1 MCLGSLVY
9 KLSQAQREV
18 LEALVKLYEKYR
30 RLIKSKEIAEV
41 VKKDEGT
48 VRNIISGL
56 KSLGLVESKT
66 GPSGGYMP
74 TLKAFEVIR
83 GSLAAE
89 VPVPIKKNG
98 RRVDVYVTNVELLDL
113 LNPEGIRALLRVQGN
128 IDELSPGD
136 RIQIGPMPYTR
147 LVIEGVVSY
156 VDRYARQVSVEVHRL
171 ASIPREMVGKIASR
185 DIVTLRPEMSV
196 REAAAILSK
205 KMIRGAPVI
214 DEEGRLRG
222 IITLTDIAR
231 AIAEGRFDAR
241 VEDYMSREVITV
253 REDQDV
259 VDAIKLMN
267 KYHIGRLVVVDARGR
282 IVGIVTRTDILRF
295 IAGLGFEEGE
305 SIR

>member
-1 MCLGSLVY
+1 MY

-30 RLIKSKEIAEV
+30 RLIKSKEIAEI

-128 IDELSPGD
+128 IEELAPGD
-136 RIQIGPMPYTR
+136 KIQIGPMPYTR

-156 VDRYARQVSVEVHRL
+156 IDRYARQVSVEVSRL
-171 ASIPREMVGKIASR
+171 ASIPREIVGRIATR
-185 DIVTLRPEMSV
+185 NIITLNPEMSI
-196 REAAAILSK
+196 REAAATLSK
-205 KMIRGAPVI
+205 HMIRGAPVT
-214 DEEGRLRG
+214 DKEGRLRG

-231 AIAEGRFDAR
+231 AVAEGRIDAK
-241 VEDYMSREVITV
+241 VEEYMSREVITV

-259 VDAIKLMN
+259 LDAVKLMN
-267 KYHIGRLVVVDARGR
+267 RYRIGRLVVVDAKGK

-295 IAGLGFEEGE
+295 IAGLGFEEAE
-305 SIR
+305 ENIR